1 MFVKVNL
8 HLDGATSVRQVPWVP
23 TPFEYR
29 LRSFTARISEE
40 EKIITRV
47 TKILRSEVQPLVDFF
62 SIIQQVLHNFEMHRS
77 H

>member
-1 MFVKVNL
+1 MKNLFVKINL

-40 EKIITRV
+40 EKNYYSSYQNPKVRGSTSGR
-47 TKILRSEVQPLVDFF
+47 FF
-62 SIIQQVLHNFEMHRS
+62 FYNSTS
-77 H
+77 ST